1 LDINSTNKSNY
12 FMNTPVNTTLY
23 GPLIL
28 DIASTVMTDAEAT
41 LLLDPRIGGVILFAR
56 NFENRTQ
63 LCALTASIHAVRQN
77 TLLPK
82 LLIAVDH
89 EGGRV
94 QRFKTD
100 GFTHL
105 PTMASLGKLWQQD
118 TLAGQRLASQ
128 VGFVLA
134 AELLACGIDLSFTPV
149 LDLDYGQS
157 CVIGDRAFADCPKQT
172 ANLARALIS
181 GLHRAGMRSCGKHFP
196 GHGFVAADSHHE
208 IPIDERD
215 LAAIM
220 NVDAIPYA
228 SLRDVLDSVM
238 PAHVIYPK
246 VDSQPA
252 GFSKIWLNILRDPQQ
267 SGFEGV
273 IFSDDLSMAGATVA
287 GDIHARAKAALS
299 AGCDMVLVCNALE
312 MALELLSGDALTQT
326 ASQAYVSHRRIKR
339 LVPNTLQGLTA
350 WDSLQAYTPY
360 QLALSAVQTFLKP

>member
-1 LDINSTNKSNY
+1 MNSINTPSNSTHY
-12 FMNTPVNTTLY
+12 Y
-23 GPLIL
+23 GPLVL
-28 DIASTVMTDAEAT
+28 DLVGTSITDVEIG
-41 LLLDPRIGGVILFAR
+41 LLSDSRVGGVILFSR
-56 NFENRTQ
+56 NFQNRTQ
-63 LCALTASIHAVRQN
+63 LTALIQSIHAVRQN
-77 TLLPK
+77 TSLPK

-105 PTMASLGKLWQQD
+105 PCMASLGQLWQQD
-118 TLAGQRLASQ
+118 TLAAQRLASQ

-134 AELLACGIDLSFTPV
+134 AELLACGVDLSFTPV

-157 CVIGDRAFADCPKQT
+157 DVIGDRAFAACPTQT
-172 ANLARALIS
+172 SELARALIS

-208 IPIDERD
+208 IPVDERD
-215 LAAIM
+215 LDTIM
-220 NVDAIPYA
+220 NIDAAPYA

-252 GFSKIWLNILRDPQQ
+252 GFSKVWLDILRNPQHA
-267 SGFEGV
+267 GFEGV
-273 IFSDDLSMAGATVA
+273 AFSDDLSMAGATVA

-299 AGCDMVLVCNALE
+299 AGCDMVLVCNAPE
-312 MALELLSGDALTQT
+312 MARELLHGTALTQT
-326 ASQAYVSHRRIKR
+326 AEQAHISHQRIAR
-339 LVPNTLQGLTA
+339 LVPNTLPALA
-350 WDSLQAYTPY
+350 SWDSLQAYLPY
-360 QLALSAVQTFLKP
+360 QHALSAVQLFKNAG